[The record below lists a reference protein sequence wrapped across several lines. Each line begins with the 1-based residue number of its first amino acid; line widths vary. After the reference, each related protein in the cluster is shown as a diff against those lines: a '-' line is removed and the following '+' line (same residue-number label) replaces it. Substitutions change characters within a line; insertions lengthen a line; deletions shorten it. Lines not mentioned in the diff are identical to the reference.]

1 MVGVLPE
8 NFSVTVSGRPAP
20 QGSKKYVGNNRFVE
34 ASKYLPAWRKAII
47 DACQE
52 QTITTFTTAVV
63 CVVFVFID
71 KPASSTLAYPTTQR
85 TGDADKHAR
94 AIGDAL
100 TIAGVVADDS
110 LIVDFVIYKRWAQGV
125 EPGALI
131 NVYEK
136 ETE

>member
-1 MVGVLPE
+1 MLPE
-8 NFSVTVSGRPAP
+8 TFSVTVVGRPAP

-34 ASKYLPAWRKAII
+34 ASKYLPAWRKAIV
-47 DACQE
+47 DACQA

-71 KPASSTLAYPTTQR
+71 KPASVTLPYPTSIR

-94 AIGDAL
+94 SIGDAL
-100 TIAGVVADDS
+100 TISGVVADDS
-110 LIVDFVIYKRWAQGV
+110 LIVDFIVHKRWAQGV

-131 NVYEK
+131 TVYEK
-136 ETE
+136 ENNVTS